1 MDEDILRSRADCW
14 RRRAAE
20 APDTRERTASEE
32 LAEHYEA
39 LLTHL
44 QDSRNRSTDGA

>member
-20 APDTRERTASEE
+20 APDTRERAASEE

-39 LLTHL
+39 LLAHL
-44 QDSRNRSTDGA
+44 RDRRSPPSDEA